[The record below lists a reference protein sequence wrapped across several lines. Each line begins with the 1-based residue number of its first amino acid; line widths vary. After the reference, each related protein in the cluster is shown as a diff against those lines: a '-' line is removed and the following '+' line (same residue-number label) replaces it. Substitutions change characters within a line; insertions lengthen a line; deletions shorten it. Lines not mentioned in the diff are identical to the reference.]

1 MPTAT
6 TEDLVAGAEVEVRT
20 HFQAGWARGL
30 RGRVHPARRRQPP
43 TRSDGS
49 VLPTLVGANDVRRPV
64 HTASPWILELREIA
78 TMPRPSTYR
87 ATHR

>member
-20 HFQAGWARGL
+20 HFQAGWARGFEVESIQPDGVSL
-30 RGRVHPARRRQPP
+30 RP
-43 TRSDGS
+43 RSDGS
-49 VLPTLVGANDVRRPV
+49 LLPTLVGTNDVRRPV